1 MPTRQRS
8 YACIHPRTYKY
19 FFERDKVQTV
29 WQRLADRY
37 GPISRNSSFG
47 VMEIRAERFILRA
60 VLGGN
65 PITVIRRRDCDATDV
80 VEIHELIG
88 YVGADD
94 ESNAAEAA

>member
-19 FFERDKVQTV
+19 FFERDEVQTV

-37 GPISRNSSFG
+37 GPISRDSSFG
-47 VMEIRAERFILRA
+47 VMEIRAERFTLRA

-65 PITVIRRRDCDATDV
+65 PITVIRRRDCAAADV
-80 VEIHELIG
+80 VELHELIG
-88 YVGADD
+88 YLADD
-94 ESNAAEAA
+94 DDADAAAAA